1 MKSIRRSGPERGRRV
16 AGELGCR
23 GDELLFPCPSVPCL
37 SGIPRTHA
45 QRGQAALEMLLVL
58 LILVP
63 LLFGGIELARGV
75 GIRHSLD
82 SGVGVAS
89 RALSLDPAQ
98 WSWARQV
105 IQDSVTYNV
114 LGGGKA
120 TAPTVRAFNS
130 AGTQLSSGQLASLG
144 FGETFRL
151 EAATTYTPWLPLV
164 SGGGRQVTIIVSH
177 WGIVERY
184 P

>member
-1 MKSIRRSGPERGRRV
+1 
-16 AGELGCR
+16 
-23 GDELLFPCPSVPCL
+23 
-37 SGIPRTHA
+37 
-45 QRGQAALEMLLVL
+45 MLLAL

-82 SGVGVAS
+82 SGVGVAA
-89 RALSLDPAQ
+89 RAISLDPSQ
-98 WSWARQV
+98 WNWAVQV
-105 IQDSVTYNV
+105 IEDSVTNNV
-114 LGGGKA
+114 LGGGSA
-120 TAPTVRAFNS
+120 TTPSVQVFND
-130 AGTQLSSGQLASLG
+130 AGTALTSGQLAALG

-151 EAATTYTPWLPLV
+151 QAQTTYTPWLPLIT
-164 SGGGRQVTIIVSH
+164 GGGQEIPITVSH

>member
-1 MKSIRRSGPERGRRV
+1 
-16 AGELGCR
+16 
-23 GDELLFPCPSVPCL
+23 
-37 SGIPRTHA
+37 
-45 QRGQAALEMLLVL
+45 MLLAL

-98 WSWARQV
+98 WSWATQV
-105 IQDSVTYNV
+105 IEDSVKNNV
-114 LGGGKA
+114 LGGG
-120 TAPTVRAFNS
+120 TASTPTVRAFND
-130 AGTQLSSGQLASLG
+130 AGTQLTAGQLATLG
-144 FGETFRL
+144 FGETIRL
-151 EAATTYTPWLPLV
+151 QAETDYTPWLPLV
-164 SGGGRQVTIIVSH
+164 SSGGRQVTIRVSH
-177 WGIVERY
+177 WGIVEKY

>member
-1 MKSIRRSGPERGRRV
+1 M
-16 AGELGCR
+16 
-23 GDELLFPCPSVPCL
+23 LFPCPRAPLLPC
-37 SGIPRTHA
+37 IHA
-45 QRGQAALEMLLVL
+45 QRGQALRLSSGQATLEMLLAL

-98 WSWARQV
+98 WSWATQV
-105 IQDSVTYNV
+105 IEDSVKNNV
-114 LGGGKA
+114 LGGG
-120 TAPTVRAFNS
+120 TTSTPTVRAFND
-130 AGTQLSSGQLASLG
+130 AGTQLSSGQMASLG

-151 EAATTYTPWLPLV
+151 EATTTYTPWLPLV
-164 SGGGRQVTIIVSH
+164 SGGGQQVSITVSH
-177 WGIVERY
+177 WGIVEKY

>member
-1 MKSIRRSGPERGRRV
+1 MGAEVLHPCSHAPGRRSACPQ
-16 AGELGCR
+16 GCLR
-23 GDELLFPCPSVPCL
+23 HGVLPCTPS
-37 SGIPRTHA
+37 
-45 QRGQAALEMLLVL
+45 QKGQAALEMLLTL

-98 WSWARQV
+98 WSWATQV
-105 IQDSVTYNV
+105 IEDSVSDNV
-114 LGGGKA
+114 LGGG
-120 TAPTVRAFNS
+120 TASTPTVRAFNG
-130 AGTQLSSGQLASLG
+130 AGTQLNSGQLAALG

-151 EAATTYTPWLPLV
+151 QAETTYTPWLPLITD
-164 SGGGRQVTIIVSH
+164 GGQEITIRISH
-177 WGIVERY
+177 WGIVEKY

>member
-1 MKSIRRSGPERGRRV
+1 MPIRQSFSHFVKAVKWLVHPRPLDDRTIR
-16 AGELGCR
+16 
-23 GDELLFPCPSVPCL
+23 LFDYQTIRP
-37 SGIPRTHA
+37 T
-45 QRGQAALEMLLVL
+45 GQAALEMLLVL

-82 SGVGVAS
+82 SGVGVAA
-89 RALSLDPAQ
+89 RAISLDPSQ
-98 WSWARQV
+98 WDWAVQ
-105 IQDSVTYNV
+105 IIEDSVTNNV
-114 LGGGKA
+114 LGGGTA
-120 TAPTVRAFNS
+120 TAPSVQVFNN
-130 AGTQLSSGQLASLG
+130 AGTALTSGQLAALG

-151 EAATTYTPWLPLV
+151 QAATTYTPWLPLV
-164 SGGGRQVTIIVSH
+164 SGGGQEITIRVSH

>member
-1 MKSIRRSGPERGRRV
+1 MKSIRRSGPERRCKGVRYQVSSIKCRV
-16 AGELGCR
+16 TP
-23 GDELLFPCPSVPCL
+23 DT
-37 SGIPRTHA
+37 GILDTA

-98 WSWARQV
+98 WSWANQV
-105 IQDSVTYNV
+105 IQDSVTNNV
-114 LGGGKA
+114 LGGGTA

-164 SGGGRQVTIIVSH
+164 SGGGRQVTITVSH
-177 WGIVERY
+177 WGIVEKY